1 MGITNDL
8 IIEAGIDRVWEL
20 TVDVEGWPSL
30 TPTMTSVERLDSGP
44 LEVGSSARVVQPRQ
58 RPTTW
63 TVTRLEPRSL
73 FEWQAKVGTVT
84 MTATH
89 RLSPSGDACRNS
101 LEVTLTGFGSGILRR
116 LVGSK
121 IREAIETENAGFK
134 AVAERSVDEAD
145 EPAR

>member
-1 MGITNDL
+1 MNITSDL
-8 IIEAGIDRVWEL
+8 IIGADVDRVWDL
-20 TVDVEGWPSL
+20 TVDVERWPSL
-30 TPTMTSVERLDSGP
+30 TPTMTSVERLDDGP
-44 LEVGSSARVVQPRQ
+44 IRVGSSARVVQPRQ

-73 FEWQAKVGTVT
+73 FEWQTKVGTVT

-89 RLSPSGDACRNS
+89 RLSPSGDSCRNS
-101 LEVTLTGFGSGILRR
+101 LEVVLSGFGSGILRR

-121 IREAIETENAGFK
+121 IREAIQTENDGFK
-134 AVAERSVDEAD
+134 AAAERSVDAAD